1 MLELLLGQTKALECR
16 RLLDRIAT
24 GRTQAMMTHF
34 SLHAIEAVLNDPDLN
49 LKLLRNIENSLG
61 LSLYYTS
68 IEDEMS
74 AAILMKE
81 IGRDFD
87 DTLQYYVAKKMG
99 AEAIVSFD
107 KHFNGLDIPRIEP
120 ARVSSESQEI

>member
-1 MLELLLGQTKALECR
+1 MLELLLGQKKALECR
-16 RLLDRIAT
+16 RLLDRVTT
-24 GRTQAMMTHF
+24 GRTQAIITHF

-61 LSLYYTS
+61 LILYDTS

-74 AAILMKE
+74 AAILMKKIE
-81 IGRDFD
+81 RDFD

-107 KHFNGLDIPRIEP
+107 KHFDGLDIPKIEP
-120 ARVSSESQEI
+120 AQASSE

>member
-1 MLELLLGQTKALECR
+1 MLELLLGQKKALECKG
-16 RLLDRIAT
+16 LLDHVAT
-24 GRTQAMMTHF
+24 GSTQAIMTHF

-61 LSLYYTS
+61 LSLYDTS
-68 IEDEMS
+68 IEDEIS
-74 AAILMKE
+74 IAILMKE

-99 AEAIVSFD
+99 AEAIISFD
-107 KHFNGLDIPRIEP
+107 RHFDGLDIPRIEP
-120 ARVSSESQEI
+120 ARVSRE

>member
-1 MLELLLGQTKALECR
+1 
-16 RLLDRIAT
+16 
-24 GRTQAMMTHF
+24 MTHF

-61 LSLYYTS
+61 LTLYDTS

-74 AAILMKE
+74 TAILMKE

-99 AEAIVSFD
+99 AEVIVSFD
-107 KHFNGLDIPRIEP
+107 RHFDGLDIPRIEP
-120 ARVSSESQEI
+120 ARVSLGQNVHHG